1 MERWSSRC
9 ASVIYALAL
18 FLAGC
23 VLSEEL
29 RREDEAACSGYG
41 FHAGTD
47 ALPPASSGKTSAAAL

>member
-1 MERWSSRC
+1 
-9 ASVIYALAL
+9 VIYALAL